1 MKLSG
6 HTVLVTGGSAG
17 IGLAL
22 AREFYQK
29 SNQVIICSR
38 NPEKLA
44 IAKAEMNKIETI
56 QCDLAKD
63 DDIRN
68 LVHILRSCT

>member
-6 HTVLVTGGSAG
+6 HTVLITGGSAD

-22 AREFYQK
+22 AQEFYQK

-38 NPEKLA
+38 SPEKLA
-44 IAKAEMNKIETI
+44 VAKAEMNKIE
-56 QCDLAKD
+56 
-63 DDIRN
+63 
-68 LVHILRSCT
+68 